1 MSTSAGTDGAASR
14 DAHGDAADGAPG
26 EVEPDVTPMARALD
40 EARAAERHGDVPVG
54 AVVVRDGWVI
64 AARHNERELTG
75 DPTAHAEVLALR
87 DAAAHV
93 GHWRL
98 HECTLYV
105 TLEPCAM
112 CAGAAHWA
120 GLGRIVFGLGGRR
133 LREIYGEA
141 TPAEVATVELPPPPE
156 EERRTVMQDSAD
168 PTVEA
173 PEDTEFLAEENNDV
187 EEETVAEITSTVS
200 DDANPTTS
208 SEEAVEAAESEGD
221 SAEELVADMRD
232 VEGSDERH
240 VTEEEANETPPEV
253 EADPSR
259 SRTPTTGAGADESGT
274 DRTAEAGTP
283 ARGDEGGVSA
293 RAGGLAPTREILVSD
308 GFGSY
313 VVRVPAGAEGT
324 GGGESGGARRDGSG
338 GGESGSGTRVGR
350 AGREGGGAERSGERG
365 GRTLGLSWSD
375 FEAVYGEEELERER
389 EARLEERRSRTR
401 GASRAVE
408 WAAFRAAMENYIAEV
423 RPGNQTSLDAAAS
436 PFAVFL
442 TQMHARIH
450 RHFADTYIAS
460 LGMDA
465 AEGQNDPGL
474 LTTLEV
480 AVNPDGTIFRV
491 GIVRTS
497 GNTLFDF
504 AAFNSMYRA
513 QPFPHPPEIIRSGDG
528 RAWLHW
534 TFERGPRHCGTWN
547 AEPFMLENGGSPGT
561 EPLIDEGPG
570 DEGGDEDEA
579 HGRLELPALPGR
591 RELPAARG

>member
-1 MSTSAGTDGAASR
+1 MTLPPHDPDRDQAQKGRFLLPTGLVLLVCVAVSAGLHLPVYGALGALAGYWDDHITPPASRPVEVTFRGPSEPTEAAPEPEDVVAEPTEAEENSTS
-14 DAHGDAADGAPG
+14 
-26 EVEPDVTPMARALD
+26 EVTEERERTPRRVRERAREEEVARAP
-40 EARAAERHGDVPVG
+40 EPEPVP
-54 AVVVRDGWVI
+54 
-64 AARHNERELTG
+64 
-75 DPTAHAEVLALR
+75 
-87 DAAAHV
+87 
-93 GHWRL
+93 
-98 HECTLYV
+98 
-105 TLEPCAM
+105 EP
-112 CAGAAHWA
+112 
-120 GLGRIVFGLGGRR
+120 
-133 LREIYGEA
+133 EPEPEA